1 MALNKIVEAD
11 KLHITNVIYNLL
23 DNSLKYTEEIPHVI
37 ISTRDVIGGIV
48 IRMKDNGIGI
58 AKSNQEKIFEKLYRV
73 PTGNVHNVKGFGLG
87 LSYVKS
93 IIELHQ
99 GTIKVES
106 KVGYGSTF
114 LLNLKSSKII
124 ES

>member
-1 MALNKIVEAD
+1 MV
-11 KLHITNVIYNLL
+11 
-23 DNSLKYTEEIPHVI
+23 

-58 AKSNQEKIFEKLYRV
+58 AKGNQEKIFEKLYRV
-73 PTGNVHNVKGFGLG
+73 PTGDVHNVKGFGLG

>member
-1 MALNKIVEAD
+1 M
-11 KLHITNVIYNLL
+11 
-23 DNSLKYTEEIPHVI
+23 
-37 ISTRDVIGGIV
+37 
-48 IRMKDNGIGI
+48 
-58 AKSNQEKIFEKLYRV
+58 
-73 PTGNVHNVKGFGLG
+73 PTGDVHNVKGFGLG

-106 KVGYGSTF
+106 KLGYGSTF
-114 LLNLKSSKII
+114 LINLKSSKII

>member
-1 MALNKIVEAD
+1 MV
-11 KLHITNVIYNLL
+11 
-23 DNSLKYTEEIPHVI
+23 

-58 AKSNQEKIFEKLYRV
+58 AKGNQEKIFEKLYRV
-73 PTGNVHNVKGFGLG
+73 PTGDVHNVKGFGLG

-106 KVGYGSTF
+106 KLGYGSTF